1 MTDEEIVEVVNYC
14 QSQKA
19 CSLECPFW
27 KRANSGSKGGDCDK
41 RLGKVAFE
49 FIHRLLAENG
59 SLRNEIESIKSKNVK
74 LRDRLARAAEEVK
87 EIKREIEPKTYVS
100 FLGFVVRW
108 CTLEEHKEIYGTEK
122 EALARLA
129 ELKGENV

>member
-1 MTDEEIVEVVNYC
+1 M
-14 QSQKA
+14 
-19 CSLECPFW
+19 
-27 KRANSGSKGGDCDK
+27 SGSKGGECDK
-41 RLGKVAFE
+41 RLGRVAFD

-59 SLRNEIESIKSKNVK
+59 SLRNEVERVKSENVK

-129 ELKGENV
+129 GLKGENV